1 MSSSKAYAK
10 CRRFLLT
17 VEEILELV
25 LAATSDDKLLE
36 LDAEDEIGSDGSR
49 RLPDGVENVVI
60 RTDANEGYDRGI

>member
-25 LAATSDDKLLE
+25 LAATSDDELLE
-36 LDAEDEIGSDGSR
+36 LDSEDEIGSDGGRS
-49 RLPDGVENVVI
+49 PMW
-60 RTDANEGYDRGI
+60 

>member
-1 MSSSKAYAK
+1 MYAK

-25 LAATSDDKLLE
+25 LAATSDDELLE

-49 RLPDGVENVVI
+49 RPMG
-60 RTDANEGYDRGI
+60 